1 MIVVM
6 IGEVAAIPKV
16 TAVEVE
22 IIIFSHDLTG
32 NQHFIA

>member
-1 MIVVM
+1 LT
-6 IGEVAAIPKV
+6 VAFVSAIPKV

-22 IIIFSHDLTG
+22 IIIFSQDLTG